1 MWVVMDGL
9 NEWINVKE
17 DYPLLLINSRLID
30 WWNDE
35 FLGWK
40 KKVNEN
46 ICSTSQKIPNVKYEE
61 GDFLRIAFEFDNSGA
76 IKVKDRFIPLT

>member
-9 NEWINVKE
+9 NEWIIVKE

-35 FLGWK
+35 FLGLK
-40 KKVNEN
+40 RKENEN
-46 ICSTSQKIPNVKYEE
+46 IYSTFQKIPNVKCE
-61 GDFLRIAFEFDNSGA
+61 D
-76 IKVKDRFIPLT
+76 VVV